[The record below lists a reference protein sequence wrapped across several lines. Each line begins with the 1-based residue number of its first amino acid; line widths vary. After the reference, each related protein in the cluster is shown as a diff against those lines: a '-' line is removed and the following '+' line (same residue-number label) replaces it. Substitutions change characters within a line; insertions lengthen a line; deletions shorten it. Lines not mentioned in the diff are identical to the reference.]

1 MATSLGS
8 TARGHFFESFAIRF
22 LNGLDA
28 AIPNVYVPPTRGV
41 RRSVSR
47 VQVVQGG
54 FAMNADDFYA
64 PSDPNLSVIDAWS
77 AYGLFQ
83 ITAAKRHDIKW
94 ENEALIAV
102 IKAVRK
108 QGKSVRFPGTRFPS
122 FS

>member
-1 MATSLGS
+1 
-8 TARGHFFESFAIRF
+8 
-22 LNGLDA
+22 
-28 AIPNVYVPPTRGV
+28 
-41 RRSVSR
+41 
-47 VQVVQGG
+47 
-54 FAMNADDFYA
+54 MNADDFYA